1 MQHGICQQMN
11 LRYSYAHVLHYLPV
25 QTNKSCFRKT
35 HGIYKDFTLCCIAV
49 ECSTPVTVSK
59 VTAFAHVLGL
69 QEIMV
74 IPCLLL

>member
-1 MQHGICQQMN
+1 
-11 LRYSYAHVLHYLPV
+11 
-25 QTNKSCFRKT
+25 
-35 HGIYKDFTLCCIAV
+35 V